1 MTYLVSQFT
10 AAVCLFLMLSST
22 ALSAREAEDLY
33 EFLANPIGLSS
44 NEIQDLKA
52 DKVIIKLLEP
62 QAKHEVVILGV
73 ARINVPI
80 SYCQKQYGKEGI
92 NIETVGVESKGEF
105 SNPAVL
111 ADTQNLMLPPA
122 DTKDLMKCKPG
133 DCKMKV
139 PETAFKK
146 IAQLKKA
153 DNSVGSRANAM
164 FQEAVVGYVNAYLKD
179 GNTAL
184 IEYYDNKPPVRLAE
198 EFKEMLGQ
206 SEYNYKYIPELH
218 IYLEKFPQVK
228 LANAKNVLYWK
239 KEVFG
244 RKAVRPVISLNHFVL
259 FERSDA
265 VPRVIAAGKQL
276 YATHYF
282 DAAFEITAMEKDPE
296 SPETN
301 TYLIFINR
309 ARLDVMRKL
318 PGFLKRAVYNGAK
331 DLFYK
336 KMSLVKKNL
345 EQAHRG
351 KNISMIFGPVE

>member
-1 MTYLVSQFT
+1 MTYLVSPFT

-22 ALSAREAEDLY
+22 ALGARAAEDLY
-33 EFLANPIGLSS
+33 AFLADPVGLSS
-44 NEIQDLKA
+44 YEIQDLKA

-62 QAKHEVVILGV
+62 QAEHEVVILGV
-73 ARINVPI
+73 ARVNVPI
-80 SYCQKQYGKEGI
+80 SYCLKQYGKEGM
-92 NIETVGVESKGEF
+92 NIETAGVEAMGEF
-105 SNPAVL
+105 SDPAVL

-146 IAQLKKA
+146 IAQLKQAA
-153 DNSVGSRANAM
+153 DSVGSTANAM

-184 IEYYDNKPPVRLAE
+184 IEYYDKNPPVKLAD

-206 SEYNYKYIPELH
+206 VKYLYKYIPELH
-218 IYLEKFPQVK
+218 TYLEKFPQVK

-239 KEVFG
+239 KEIFG
-244 RKAVRPVISLNHFVL
+244 KKADRPVISLNHFVL
-259 FERSDA
+259 FERPDA

-282 DAAFEITAMEKDPE
+282 EAAFEITAMEKDPE
-296 SPETN
+296 TPETN

-318 PGFLKRAVYNGAK
+318 PGFLKRSVYNGAK

-336 KMSLVKKNL
+336 KMSIVKKNL
-345 EQAHRG
+345 EQAHR
-351 KNISMIFGPVE
+351 KKISQ